1 MESAEIIDSLK
12 QSPLFSGLRAEELQ
26 QVARKVKVRQF
37 FANDVIVWQG
47 QPSTSLFLI
56 TNGIVVVKRI
66 VRETESVLAYLMP
79 GNTFGEVG
87 ILENQPRSAS
97 VVALSEVDA
106 LVIRREDLLQILHQ
120 HPTVT
125 IELARILGHY
135 LLQSNRRL
143 SNEHSNTR
151 EIILLNT
158 EENSGGTSF
167 AALLAQRLADS
178 KGTPTAFMEY
188 PNPWR
193 ALNGYQ
199 LNKNS
204 TVYHH
209 GDGYDILL
217 PPAEP
222 YLPATTRMTLLID
235 KLRGTYQNLV
245 IKIHGELDEAAEMLL
260 ERANQVIIMAPPTKK
275 GLKDLEVLQKS
286 LKGKIRAEETSV
298 VSILNYSH
306 PKHKLKGPPPPVDI
320 QIPFLADFPLLQLP
334 NRSRNEIPEP
344 MEEALSKCLERLERT
359 NSIGI
364 FIPTTMDGDQSMDT
378 ASYRKRALDFMA
390 ERFGGAT
397 CKEASG
403 VWHSEQLGLVGE
415 VIYIVHSYLT
425 SADLTR
431 YLDEVVEFIKWMKH
445 ELRQEAM
452 ALEVNNKL
460 TLI

>member
-1 MESAEIIDSLK
+1 MESAEIVEALK
-12 QSPLFSGLRAEELQ
+12 QTTLFAGLKEEDLE

-37 FANDVIVWQG
+37 FADDVIVWQG

-106 LVIRREDLLQILHQ
+106 LVIRREDLLNILHQ

-151 EIILLNT
+151 EIVLINT

-167 AALLAQRLADS
+167 SALLAQRLADT

-199 LNKNS
+199 LNKNT

-217 PPAEP
+217 PAPEP
-222 YLPATTRMTLLID
+222 YLPSNTRMTLLMD

-245 IKIHGELDEAAEMLL
+245 VKIHGEVDEAANMLL
-260 ERANQVIIMAPPTKK
+260 EQANQIIIMAPPTKK

-298 VSILNYSH
+298 VSVLNFSH
-306 PKHKLKGPPPPVDI
+306 PNHKLNGVSPQVDI
-320 QIPFLADFPLLQLP
+320 QIPFMKDFPLLQLP
-334 NRSRNEIPEP
+334 NRTQTELPEA
-344 MEEALSKCLERLERT
+344 MEDALTKCLERLERT

-364 FIPTTMDGDQSMDT
+364 FIPTTMEGDQAVDT
-378 ASYRKRALDFMA
+378 SKYRQRALDFMA

-425 SADLTR
+425 SSDLTR
-431 YLDEVVEFIKWMKH
+431 YLDEVVDFIKWMKH
-445 ELRQEAM
+445 ELQQEAM